1 MPESTVPELTVPQ
14 ATTPQPAAPEGTPVR
29 AALLAM
35 TPNGE
40 VRTAFVFWYT
50 PTRMVRERERGG
62 QGVSET
68 FTIPFS
74 LDCAEAIAA
83 GDAGALERGLHPAL
97 ALLDQVFRETWLLL
111 SWGKARTI
119 PMSPQSMTVIE
130 TEFDSALNPIRAEVT
145 LQAQRITVT
154 SDANLGRYVN
164 AGAGVA
170 AKLAKLYD
178 GGPVPEIEL

>member
-1 MPESTVPELTVPQ
+1 MSESTVPEPTVPEP
-14 ATTPQPAAPEGTPVR
+14 ASPQPAAPEAGPVR

-50 PTRMVRERERGG
+50 PERMVRERERGG

-74 LDCAEAIAA
+74 LDCTEALAA
-83 GDAGALERGLHPAL
+83 GDAVALEHGLHPAL
-97 ALLDQVFRETWLLL
+97 ALLDQVFRETWVLL
-111 SWGKARTI
+111 SWGKSRTI
-119 PMSPQSMTVIE
+119 PMSPQAMTVTE
-130 TEFDSALNPIRAEVT
+130 TAFDSALNPIRAEVT
-145 LQAQRITVT
+145 LQTQRITIT
-154 SDANLGRYVN
+154 SDANLGKFVN

-170 AKLAKLYD
+170 AMLAKLYD
-178 GGPVPEIEL
+178 GGPVPDILL